1 MKYKSITK
9 TKLKNDY
16 RYQTVIVPK
25 EKENIKILPYRFA
38 PRTSNIYIRRQTKE
52 IEIVEKAFKDT
63 DDSMFAGQEKLRIH
77 ARECQLALEGYETLF
92 ENIEIYKQDNELY
105 IIDNYEKPTLH

>member
-1 MKYKSITK
+1 
-9 TKLKNDY
+9 
-16 RYQTVIVPK
+16 
-25 EKENIKILPYRFA
+25 
-38 PRTSNIYIRRQTKE
+38 
-52 IEIVEKAFKDT
+52 
-63 DDSMFAGQEKLRIH
+63 MFAGQEKLRIH